1 MLSQTTNGVPRQV
14 FTWALRQ
21 ETWLHRRLQR
31 LDLKPPIETKARNT
45 MSSDEMTNQLGYA
58 RIVAWI
64 QSIIDALFAK
74 ATDDNAESAERL
86 EFATARAPRLFV
98 QALHENSNLEM
109 DWLWYAAN
117 MTGDVERRYCLNRA
131 LAINPQSSLARSALA
146 KLPKHAAAAGEV
158 VALSRVAGL

>member
-1 MLSQTTNGVPRQV
+1 MTTDR
-14 FTWALRQ
+14 
-21 ETWLHRRLQR
+21 
-31 LDLKPPIETKARNT
+31 I
-45 MSSDEMTNQLGYA
+45 TNQLDYA

-74 ATDDNAESAERL
+74 AAADNADSVERL
-86 EFATARAPRLFV
+86 EFATARATYLFI
-98 QALHENSNLEM
+98 QALHENSNLEL

-146 KLPKHAAAAGEV
+146 KLPKHAEAAGEV
-158 VALSRVAGL
+158 AALSRAAGSSELA

>member
-1 MLSQTTNGVPRQV
+1 MKASSTMTTNG
-14 FTWALRQ
+14 T
-21 ETWLHRRLQR
+21 
-31 LDLKPPIETKARNT
+31 
-45 MSSDEMTNQLGYA
+45 TNQLGYT

-74 ATDDNAESAERL
+74 TADDNAENAERL
-86 EFATARAPRLFV
+86 EFATARATRLFV
-98 QALHENSNLEM
+98 QALHENSNLEL

-146 KLPKHAAAAGEV
+146 KLPKPAEAAGEV
-158 VALSRVAGL
+158 AMLSRAAGSGERSYR